1 MALAMGN
8 VSSLARLVE
17 RALVFGLLAGVT
29 TGAVYLGS
37 WVLRRRLTNA
47 QFWSMFGISCAI
59 WLILFFIASSD

>member
-1 MALAMGN
+1 MHN

-47 QFWSMFGISCAI
+47 QFWSMFGISCVI

>member
-1 MALAMGN
+1 MALAMEN

-17 RALVFGLLAGVT
+17 RALVFALLALVT

-37 WVLRRRLTNA
+37 WVLRRRLTSA
-47 QFWSMFGISCAI
+47 QFWSMFGISCVI